1 MMMTVF
7 LPTKTCRHVAL
18 VTVLHARCWML
29 ILPSLELRKH
39 VNSQNK
45 CCCFLFLIHMAHGF
59 CEATCWKN
67 ITQILQDKQNPQSLK
82 MKRTQSSLVILTVQH
97 FWGVL
102 AAHINT
108 PASLVWPQ
116 AKTNN
121 WKEKEKEKEK
131 DSPAVSIR
139 FSEKDSIAGR
149 QHFHPAINNHH
160 EKRTLSS

>member
-1 MMMTVF
+1 
-7 LPTKTCRHVAL
+7 
-18 VTVLHARCWML
+18 
-29 ILPSLELRKH
+29 
-39 VNSQNK
+39 
-45 CCCFLFLIHMAHGF
+45 MAF
-59 CEATCWKN
+59 AKQPAEKN

-82 MKRTQSSLVILTVQH
+82 IKRTQSSLVILTVQH

-108 PASLVWPQ
+108 PASLVWLQ

-121 WKEKEKEKEK
+121 WKEKEKEK

>member
-1 MMMTVF
+1 MMTVF

-45 CCCFLFLIHMAHGF
+45 CCCFLFFLIHMAHGF
-59 CEATCWKN
+59 CEATWKN
-67 ITQILQDKQNPQSLK
+67 ITQILQDKQNPQSVK
-82 MKRTQSSLVILTVQH
+82 IKRTQSTFSDTPFKETVQH
-97 FWGVL
+97 FWGVS
-102 AAHINT
+102 AAQINT
-108 PASLVWPQ
+108 PASLVWLQ

-121 WKEKEKEKEK
+121 WKEKEK

-139 FSEKDSIAGR
+139 FSEKGSIAGR

>member
-1 MMMTVF
+1 MPTRSAGHSFTCSLLDANPNRLSNWESTSTHRINAVVF
-7 LPTKTCRHVAL
+7 
-18 VTVLHARCWML
+18 
-29 ILPSLELRKH
+29 
-39 VNSQNK
+39 
-45 CCCFLFLIHMAHGF
+45 FFLIHMAHGF
-59 CEATCWKN
+59 CKATCWKN
-67 ITQILQDKQNPQSLK
+67 ITQILQDKQNPQSIK
-82 MKRTQSSLVILTVQH
+82 IKRTQSSLVILTVQH

-108 PASLVWPQ
+108 PASLVWLQ

-121 WKEKEKEKEK
+121 WKEKEK
-131 DSPAVSIR
+131 DSPAVSIS